1 MAIKSEPLG
10 LCSWNF
16 WNFLF
21 SMRLSNGECF
31 KDFKIFDLTCI
42 WRIWLEW
49 PFTLFRSHRHSIF
62 ELFNGI
68 WLLRFRPSPLPLL
81 TTNQNL
87 LKNSCLQQC
96 SPLQQTPFLFV
107 RHDYNYLLQVCFRCA
122 HPKNTPPQCLKNYMQ
137 SPKYVWWRTIDF
149 IFNQWNVFSGI
160 VDQTFCFD
168 YIYNQSKYVLFVWN
182 REYDKKGIRSGGER
196 RKTKNEAA
204 TSFWWHCK
212 AWYQI
217 LLYL

>member
-1 MAIKSEPLG
+1 MSIKSEPLG
-10 LCSWNF
+10 PCSWNF

-31 KDFKIFDLTCI
+31 KDFKIFDLTWI

-49 PFTLFRSHRHSIF
+49 PFTPFRGHRHSIF

-87 LKNSCLQQC
+87 LKNGCLQQC
-96 SPLQQTPFLFV
+96 NPLQQTPFLFV
-107 RHDYNYLLQVCFRCA
+107 RHYYNHLLQVCFRCA

-137 SPKYVWWRTIDF
+137 SPQYVWWKTIDF

-168 YIYNQSKYVLFVWN
+168 FFAFNIATYYVIAKSLWILSVSCLSKDF
-182 REYDKKGIRSGGER
+182 IRS
-196 RKTKNEAA
+196 KLNV
-204 TSFWWHCK
+204 
-212 AWYQI
+212 
-217 LLYL
+217 